1 MKILAIDWRG
11 FALLQTVIADNA
23 GNPQSIIAK
32 QVIATSLLRATVLFE
47 IAPGADSGL
56 VTPEGQRQQFAGLT
70 QTFKSFDR
78 YESIDF
84 AQLGPERSGDWNASI
99 TTQSNP
105 ASASIVAASSV
116 ELLFQTSDFLT

>member
-11 FALLQTVIADNA
+11 FALLQTVIADYA

-32 QVIATSLLRATVLFE
+32 QVIATCLLRATVLFE

-84 AQLGPERSGDWNASI
+84 AQLGAERSGDF
-99 TTQSNP
+99 Q
-105 ASASIVAASSV
+105 V
-116 ELLFQTSDFLT
+116 LLLAFGNGLEFKNYG